1 MPDPKPLVLILGGTA
16 DAIRIA
22 TQLVALGCT
31 RVLTSLAGK
40 VKSPKP
46 IPGETR
52 IGGFGGAA
60 GLESFL
66 LQNNVAA
73 VIDATHPFAA
83 QMSAN
88 ARAACDATRIP
99 RLQIRRPEWPRHPA
113 DRWVEVD
120 TVAEAATR
128 LPALGRRAF
137 LTVGLGE
144 LEPFRDRTD
153 LWCLV
158 RVVDTPASPLLN
170 GPHLTIAAR
179 GPFREADER
188 ILLETHKIDIL
199 VTKHAGGDATYGK
212 LKAARDLGIPVL
224 MVRRPPAEPGDTGLP
239 EEAVAWVKKQTGLCP
254 DPRRG

>member
-22 TQLVALGCT
+22 TQLVAQGRY

-46 IPGETR
+46 LPGETR

-66 LQNNVAA
+66 IQNDVAA
-73 VIDATHPFAA
+73 VVDATHPFAA

-88 ARAACDATRIP
+88 ARVACTAAQIP
-99 RLQIRRPEWPRHPA
+99 RLQIRRPEWPRSPA
-113 DRWVEVD
+113 DTWIEVD

-128 LPALGRRAF
+128 LPALGQRAF
-137 LTVGLGE
+137 LTVGLSE
-144 LEPFRDRTD
+144 LAPFRDRAD

-158 RVVDTPASPLLN
+158 RVVDPPAAPLLD

-179 GPFREADER
+179 GPFREVDER
-188 ILLETHKIDIL
+188 VLLETHKIDVL

-224 MVRRPPAEPGDTGLP
+224 MIRRPAAEPGDTGLP
-239 EEAVAWVKKQTGLCP
+239 EDAGKWVEDKAGLRP